1 MPSLHGPRL
10 LQWLSSANEEDE
22 REVLIK
28 LSISSVVIR
37 SREETLELLPSDAC
51 VYVGLCECVWKGK

>member
-1 MPSLHGPRL
+1 MPSFHGPRL
-10 LQWLSSANEEDE
+10 LQWLSPANEEDE

-37 SREETLELLPSDAC
+37 NRGEALE
-51 VYVGLCECVWKGK
+51 